1 MIKHKSRSLHVLFI
15 VTHEKHVPKAKFAKF
30 TWPIVLV
37 RVRYTAS
44 NGETEF
50 TTWSLT
56 FYEGGVDMSPQ
67 ELYDF
72 IAANLDNEIRNP
84 QVEKMGKYKR
94 MRIPIPKEYGGGIAT
109 GYGYDETI
117 KNLISRVK
125 EQIKME
131 SEAPT
136 FKESYEKWI
145 EIKEGQERS
154 PSTIANY
161 RYMAKVYLLPFFQDM
176 YMDQITPDDIQ
187 MFFNTI
193 MKKSKSIND
202 QCRAVLSG
210 IFDRAVRMRVI
221 PQNIMLY
228 KYERGKKEK
237 KKVVLQDDDLI
248 NAINHIDDLKVTRDI
263 RDYIY
268 FCFLCFTSLRRGE
281 ILGLRWRD
289 IDFSN
294 NQITVRNNVTFPNG
308 SCTPSVGKPK
318 DGSYGVILLQE
329 ELASRIRPFRQMG
342 NIYVL
347 PYSFEESTKPMTKSM
362 FDKMWGRIKRTI
374 DLKGATSHSFRASYA
389 TMMNAHC
396 DHVDPKVLQTALRHK
411 TPDLAIKVYTKG
423 NANKTRQAEEEY
435 GRWLSGELAK

>member
-1 MIKHKSRSLHVLFI
+1 MN
-15 VTHEKHVPKAKFAKF
+15 A
-30 TWPIVLV
+30 
-37 RVRYTAS
+37 
-44 NGETEF
+44 
-50 TTWSLT
+50 
-56 FYEGGVDMSPQ
+56 Q
-67 ELYDF
+67 ELYDL
-72 IAANLDNEIRNP
+72 IYANLENEIRNP
-84 QVEKMGKYKR
+84 QEDKMGKCKR
-94 MRIPIPKEYGGGIAT
+94 MRIPIPEEYGGGIAT

-117 KNLISRVK
+117 KNLINRVR

-131 SEAPT
+131 SDAPT
-136 FKESYEKWI
+136 FRESWEKWI
-145 EIKEGQERS
+145 QIKEGQERS
-154 PSTIANY
+154 ASTIANY

-210 IFDRAVRMRVI
+210 IFDRAVRMRVV

-228 KYERGKKEK
+228 KYERGQKVKN
-237 KKVVLQDDDLI
+237 KVVLQDDDLI
-248 NAINHIDDLKVTRDI
+248 NAINHIDDLKETRDI

-268 FCFLCFTSLRRGE
+268 FSFLCFTSLRRGE

-289 IDFSN
+289 IDFMN

-308 SCTPSVGKPK
+308 SSSPSIGKPK
-318 DGSYGVILLQE
+318 DSSFGVIYLHE
-329 ELASRIRPFRQMG
+329 ELSRRIRPFRQMG

-347 PYSFEESTKPMTKSM
+347 PYSFEESTRPMTKSM
-362 FDKMWGRIKRTI
+362 FDKMWKRINKVI

-411 TPDLAIKVYTKG
+411 TPDLAIKVYTKD
-423 NANKTRQAEEEY
+423 NSKKTRQVEEEY